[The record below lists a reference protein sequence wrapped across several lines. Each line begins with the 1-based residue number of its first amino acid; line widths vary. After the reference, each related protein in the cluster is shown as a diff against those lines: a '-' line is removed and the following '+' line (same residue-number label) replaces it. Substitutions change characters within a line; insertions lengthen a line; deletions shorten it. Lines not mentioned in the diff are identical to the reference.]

1 MTDNNS
7 RGSQGT
13 QRLEATATPVR
24 LVRGI
29 ASPEALAALFAL
41 FAVLAAASIDGASDP
56 TDRLPLANGRVTQSP
71 WGSPRRK
78 MRTTPPHGPG
88 GWRASTRPR

>member
-29 ASPEALAALFAL
+29 ASPEELAALV
-41 FAVLAAASIDGASDP
+41 AVLAAASIDGGSGP
-56 TDRLPLANGRVTQSP
+56 TDRFPLANGRFNQPP

>member
-7 RGSQGT
+7 RGSRGT

-29 ASPEALAALFAL
+29 ASPEELAAL
-41 FAVLAAASIDGASDP
+41 FAVLAAASIDSGPDP
-56 TDRLPLANGRVTQSP
+56 TDRLPLANGRVTQPP

>member
-13 QRLEATATPVR
+13 HREEATTMPVR

-29 ASPEALAALFAL
+29 ASPEELAAL
-41 FAVLAAASIDGASDP
+41 VTILAAASIDGGSDP
-56 TDRLPLANGRVTQSP
+56 ADRLPLANGRFTQPP

-78 MRTTPPHGPG
+78 LRTTPPHGPG

>member
-7 RGSQGT
+7 RGSQST
-13 QRLEATATPVR
+13 QRLEATATPIR

-29 ASPEALAALFAL
+29 ASPEELAAL
-41 FAVLAAASIDGASDP
+41 VTILAAASSDSVSDP
-56 TDRLPLANGRVTQSP
+56 TDRLPLANGRFTQPP
-71 WGSPRRK
+71 WGSTRRK

>member
-1 MTDNNS
+1 MTDNNF

-13 QRLEATATPVR
+13 QRLEATATPVC

-29 ASPEALAALFAL
+29 ASPEELAALVTIF
-41 FAVLAAASIDGASDP
+41 AAASSNGAPDP
-56 TDRLPLANGRVTQSP
+56 TDRLPMANARFKQPP
-71 WGSPRRK
+71 WGSPRRM

>member
-13 QRLEATATPVR
+13 QRPEATATPVC

-29 ASPEALAALFAL
+29 ASPEELAAL
-41 FAVLAAASIDGASDP
+41 VTILAAASVDGGSDP
-56 TDRLPLANGRVTQSP
+56 TDRLPLANGRFTQPP

-78 MRTTPPHGPG
+78 LRT
-88 GWRASTRPR
+88 

>member
-7 RGSQGT
+7 RRSQGT
-13 QRLEATATPVR
+13 QQLEATATPVC

-29 ASPEALAALFAL
+29 ASPEELAAL
-41 FAVLAAASIDGASDP
+41 VTILAAASIDGASDP
-56 TDRLPLANGRVTQSP
+56 TDRLPPANGRFSQPP

-78 MRTTPPHGPG
+78 MRTTLPHGPG

>member
-13 QRLEATATPVR
+13 QQLEATATPVC

-29 ASPEALAALFAL
+29 ASPEELAAL
-41 FAVLAAASIDGASDP
+41 VTILAAVSIDGSSDP
-56 TDRLPLANGRVTQSP
+56 TDRLPQANGRFTQPP

-78 MRTTPPHGPG
+78 MRTTLPHGPG
-88 GWRASTRPR
+88 GWQASTRPR